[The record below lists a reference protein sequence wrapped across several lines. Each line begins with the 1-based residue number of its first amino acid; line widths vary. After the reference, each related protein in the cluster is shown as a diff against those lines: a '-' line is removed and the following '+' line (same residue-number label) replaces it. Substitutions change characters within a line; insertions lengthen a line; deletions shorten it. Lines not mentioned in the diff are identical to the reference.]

1 VIAGRAV
8 AIDERRWT
16 YEQIAKQ
23 TERED
28 NLNQTRLNS
37 CIVVNLALLAAVATQ
52 INLSDFGLK
61 NLVIILGCS
70 AAGYLITDGIR
81 GSIADGD
88 TQLEYLRTRFFKLRD
103 RDRSIDP
110 EGKLEPLVR
119 PFMSDEDSD
128 REYVPRPWTSIT
140 LVFMRMWVA
149 IAIVALL
156 LFLISLALREG
167 TIWQRL
173 TSMLS

>member
-1 VIAGRAV
+1 MA
-8 AIDERRWT
+8 DDHMRWT
-16 YEQIAKQ
+16 YEQIARQ
-23 TERED
+23 IERED
-28 NLNQTRLNS
+28 NLYQARIGS

-52 INLSDFGLK
+52 ISLSDFGLK

-70 AAGYLITDGIR
+70 AAGCLITRGIR
-81 GSIADGD
+81 GAIADGD
-88 TQLEYLRTRFFKLRD
+88 TQLEYLRKRFFKLRD

-110 EGKLEPLVR
+110 EGKIEPLVR
-119 PFMSDEDSD
+119 PFMSDENSD

-140 LVFMRMWVA
+140 LVFMRMWIA
-149 IAIVALL
+149 IAVLALL

-173 TSMLS
+173 TST